1 MTTLSSLVKNGQQL
15 QLQAGV
21 TAINVG
27 DLVQI
32 GSWLGQAY
40 PVKIMDYA
48 TQAAAG
54 AILGDTVTAATG
66 SGADRVPV
74 LLCKDGTYLVAG
86 GLSNAVILKRSAS
99 GAALSSVTTGVAL
112 ITNMFFLSNGL
123 VCIVGLSAGL
133 DTAANVV
140 FQIYDANLN
149 LVTAVTTVG
158 AYFSQARQYGIGPHG
173 IPLSGGGFAIT
184 YVVSANT
191 SVNLAVYS
199 NTGAQVLAPT
209 AVYTYTAGDS
219 MRSRLAQLQNGD
231 LVLGMSYTNTGQT
244 AGSFSFMVLTTAG
257 AVVVA
262 NTVIASPAYPLWV
275 EISVLGNVFCIGGE
289 MQQCGTSA
297 PFSYIGVYNSTGA
310 LQGSLHTG
318 SSGTQSSGLFGTNL
332 KIINDG
338 ASLFWI
344 VGQLDNLLMS
354 FTTGGVGTVYTN
366 LSPLASTGVAS
377 AVDMTLSSDGF
388 LLIITAGQNTASDPV
403 YYSVV
408 EVPNAS
414 LGTTYPSQ
422 IVALTQL
429 GTETSGLAGPAIL
442 SAGDFTF
449 LCINDQAGS
458 INIIKFLASA
468 IIGVSQ
474 TAVAAGNAGTLIN
487 VIAGPGSYPINSIL
501 GVTGGVSY
509 NHTSA
514 SPIGGAGSMFT
525 NGVTITTAA

>member
-1 MTTLSSLVKNGQQL
+1 MTTLSSLVMNGQQL

-21 TAINVG
+21 SAINVG

-32 GSWLGQAY
+32 GSGLGQAY
-40 PVKIMDYA
+40 PVKMMDYA
-48 TQAAAG
+48 AQAAAG
-54 AILGDTVTAATG
+54 AILADTVTTATG
-66 SGADRVPV
+66 SQDMADRAPV

-86 GLSNAVILKRSAS
+86 GLSSAVILKRTAT

-123 VCIVGLSAGL
+123 VCIVGLSARLG
-133 DTAANVV
+133 TAANVV

-149 LVTAVTTVG
+149 QVTAVTTVG
-158 AYFSQARQYGIGPHG
+158 AYFNQTTQYGIGPHG

-209 AVYTYTAGDS
+209 AVYTYTAGNS

-231 LVLGMSYTNTGQT
+231 LVLGMSYSNTGQT

-289 MQQCGTSA
+289 MQQCGISS

-310 LQGSLHTG
+310 LQGSLYTG
-318 SSGTQSSGLFGTNL
+318 SSGTQPSALFGTNI

-366 LSPLASTGVAS
+366 LSPLASWGAG
-377 AVDMTLSSDGF
+377 AVDMTLSDGF
-388 LLIITAGQNTASDPV
+388 LLIITAGSNTASDPV

-414 LGTTYPSQ
+414 LGATYPSQ

-429 GTETSGLAGPAIL
+429 GTETSGSTGPAML

-449 LCINDQAGS
+449 LCINNQAGS

-474 TAVAAGNAGTLIN
+474 TAVAAGNSGTLIN
-487 VIAGPGSYPINSIL
+487 VIPGPGSYPINSIL
-501 GVTGGVSY
+501 GTGGVSY
-509 NHTSA
+509 NQTSA
-514 SPIGGAGSMFT
+514 SPVGGAGSMFT
-525 NGVTITTAA
+525 NGVIITTAA